1 MQNCGR
7 MTVDEITILCD
18 KIKDILMKEDNIL
31 IMQAP
36 ITVFD

>member
-1 MQNCGR
+1 MQDCGK
-7 MTVDEITILCD
+7 MTADEIKIMCD
-18 KIKDILMKEDNIL
+18 KVKDILMKEDNIL